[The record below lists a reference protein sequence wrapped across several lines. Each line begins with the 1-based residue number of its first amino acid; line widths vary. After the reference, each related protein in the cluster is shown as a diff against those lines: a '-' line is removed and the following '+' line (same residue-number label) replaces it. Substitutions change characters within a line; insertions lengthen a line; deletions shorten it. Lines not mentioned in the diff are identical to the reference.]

1 MSGLDMQ
8 SLHRANWE
16 LSGTGMKAE
25 MAFFGRKK
33 PQGLVVLCQLFWIG
47 KWGPLC
53 CTQLSSKVVPVL
65 CVGSWLQK
73 QPLIQVRA

>member
-33 PQGLVVLCQLFWIG
+33 TRASHDIV
-47 KWGPLC
+47 
-53 CTQLSSKVVPVL
+53 TQ
-65 CVGSWLQK
+65 
-73 QPLIQVRA
+73 